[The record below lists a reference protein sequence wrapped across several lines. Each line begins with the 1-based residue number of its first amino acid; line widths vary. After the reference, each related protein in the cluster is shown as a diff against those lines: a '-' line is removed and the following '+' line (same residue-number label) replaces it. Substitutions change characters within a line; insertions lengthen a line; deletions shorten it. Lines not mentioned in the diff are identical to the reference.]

1 MSSTILICGKSIS
14 ELFYESLIAED
25 RWQLYLKGMANTLVM
40 SLLAI
45 LIGVLIGLSIAV
57 IKNVHINTGKLT
69 ILDKIC
75 NLYVTLIRGI
85 PMMLQLSIMYFIVF
99 ASGEPVIVAAIA
111 FGINSGAYVAEIF
124 RAGILSVD
132 KGQME
137 AGRSLGVSYGKTMA
151 KIIIPQALKNSIPPL
166 GNEFIALI
174 KETAIVGGIAI
185 VDLTKAA
192 NNIGKATAEYF
203 IPLIIAAIFYLVIV
217 IALTQLMKFIER
229 RLSRSDKR

>member
-1 MSSTILICGKSIS
+1 M
-14 ELFYESLIAED
+14 ENE
-25 RWQLYLKGMANTLVM
+25 
-40 SLLAI
+40 
-45 LIGVLIGLSIAV
+45 
-57 IKNVHINTGKLT
+57 
-69 ILDKIC
+69 
-75 NLYVTLIRGI
+75 
-85 PMMLQLSIMYFIVF
+85 
-99 ASGEPVIVAAIA
+99 IVAPRDGAITV
-111 FGINSGAYVAEIF
+111 I
-124 RAGILSVD
+124 SVD

>member
-1 MSSTILICGKSIS
+1 
-14 ELFYESLIAED
+14 
-25 RWQLYLKGMANTLVM
+25 
-40 SLLAI
+40 
-45 LIGVLIGLSIAV
+45 
-57 IKNVHINTGKLT
+57 
-69 ILDKIC
+69 
-75 NLYVTLIRGI
+75 
-85 PMMLQLSIMYFIVF
+85 MYFIVF

>member
-1 MSSTILICGKSIS
+1 
-14 ELFYESLIAED
+14 
-25 RWQLYLKGMANTLVM
+25 
-40 SLLAI
+40 
-45 LIGVLIGLSIAV
+45 
-57 IKNVHINTGKLT
+57 
-69 ILDKIC
+69 
-75 NLYVTLIRGI
+75 
-85 PMMLQLSIMYFIVF
+85 MMLQLSIMYFIVF

>member
-1 MSSTILICGKSIS
+1 
-14 ELFYESLIAED
+14 
-25 RWQLYLKGMANTLVM
+25 
-40 SLLAI
+40 
-45 LIGVLIGLSIAV
+45 
-57 IKNVHINTGKLT
+57 
-69 ILDKIC
+69 
-75 NLYVTLIRGI
+75 
-85 PMMLQLSIMYFIVF
+85 
-99 ASGEPVIVAAIA
+99 
-111 FGINSGAYVAEIF
+111 
-124 RAGILSVD
+124 
-132 KGQME
+132 
-137 AGRSLGVSYGKTMA
+137 MA